1 MAFERICTRKLPDGS
16 FRKVYP
22 YHVSLEGMAELVL
35 CRDDEDYD
43 MMVKCIFICA
53 RRKNVIVVI
62 YIAMSNHGHATVLAT
77 GQEDADAYK
86 VEWLRMYSQ
95 YFSRKY
101 GQRKVLR
108 HTSAVAIYL
117 DSDWY
122 LRNTLAYVPKNALD
136 AMSRVEDYRWS
147 GYRGMFTQ
155 GKTPDG
161 FRTAASLT
169 RREKEAC
176 FHTHDSLKALP
187 WIVTVNGELEPASA
201 CDHAYLESAFNNDQA
216 FFLKTIGMV
225 DMAEMQQ
232 KLVDNPRQW
241 QNDSEMLKTIDGIS
255 QGWFKCKL
263 LDLPLEKKARLL
275 PYVYRG
281 YHTSVSQ
288 LARCFGLNRDTVTKM
303 IGKSRPAGGKVQR
316 GTDEKAQ
323 GGTDEKAQGSTGEKA
338 NGSTIG

>member
-1 MAFERICTRKLPDGS
+1 
-16 FRKVYP
+16 
-22 YHVSLEGMAELVL
+22 MAELVL

-77 GQEDADAYK
+77 SQDDADAFK

-95 YFSRKY
+95 YFSKKY

-108 HTSAVAIYL
+108 HTSAVALYL

-122 LRNTLAYVPKNALD
+122 VRNTLAYVPKNALD
-136 AMSRVEDYRWS
+136 AMDRVEDYRWS

-155 GKTPDG
+155 GMSPAG

-176 FHTHDSLKALP
+176 FHTHDSLKGLP
-187 WIVTVNGELEPASA
+187 WIVNVNGELEPASA
-201 CDHAYLESAFNNDQA
+201 CDHEYLESAFGNDQA
-216 FFLKTIGMV
+216 FFLKTIGTV
-225 DMAEMQQ
+225 NMAEMQQ
-232 KLVDNPRQW
+232 KLVDNPRQR
-241 QNDSEMLKTIDGIS
+241 QNDTEMLKTINSIA

-263 LDLPLEKKARLL
+263 LDLPKEKKVRIL
-275 PYVYRG
+275 PYVYRS
-281 YHTSVSQ
+281 YRTSISQ
-288 LARCFGLNRDTVTKM
+288 LARCFGMAPDAVARMVGNPRTA
-303 IGKSRPAGGKVQR
+303 P
-316 GTDEKAQ
+316 EK
-323 GGTDEKAQGSTGEKA
+323 DK
-338 NGSTIG
+338 